1 MTKEEVQNKVD
12 ELWARIEECDITIDR
27 LHSYGASWAL
37 DCREMRIAEA
47 NRAEAYAEIARL
59 HAQYPWQ
66 T

>member
-12 ELWARIEECDITIDR
+12 ELWARIEECDITIER
-27 LHSYGASWAL
+27 LQSYGASWAL
-37 DCREMRIAEA
+37 DCREMRIAEE
-47 NRAEAYAEIARL
+47 NRRAAYAEISKL